1 MPVYEEIDLRPYVQ
15 ALLTHWW
22 QIALAGV
29 VAGVLALVVMLF
41 IPPTYESSALVLV
54 TKPRFNLQFD
64 PRIQTP
70 DTTFAYLA
78 YPTLAMSDAVM
89 EELFASLSIPD
100 LLTVDDLR
108 GMIAAQ
114 NGSDPSLIV
123 LTVSHNDPVVAAEV
137 ANLWSDLFVNRAN
150 QVFGRQGDEPV
161 RFLQSQLARTEAQ
174 LEAIDVELTAFQAQN
189 PLQLLTTE
197 LTSSLEAQAAYLWQ
211 QRQTADL
218 QRDVAA
224 YAVQLRSRSANEVL
238 ATADVTALT
247 LLQARAFGMVGET
260 ISFLLDVSG
269 GGSVSEMTGGEGTA
283 VLTSLQE
290 VLALRQASLEGE
302 LAALEPQILATQER
316 LQRATSEQRRLQGE
330 QDLAFATYTT
340 LGRTLDEVMIT
351 AEDTTGQVRLAS
363 YAGVAEE
370 PAGPGKGVVTA
381 VAMILGFMLAV
392 VWIWGRIW
400 WSNQVQLSS

>member
-1 MPVYEEIDLRPYVQ
+1 MPVYEEIDLRPYIQ

-29 VAGVLALVVMLF
+29 VAGVLTFVVMLF
-41 IPPTYESSALVLV
+41 VPPTYESSALVLV

-78 YPTLAMSDAVM
+78 YPTLAMSDAVV

-100 LLTVDDLR
+100 LMTVDELR
-108 GMIAAQ
+108 GILAAQ

-123 LTVSHNDPVVAAEV
+123 LTVSHNDPVVAAEI
-137 ANLWSDLFVNRAN
+137 ANQWSDLFVNRAN
-150 QVFGRQGDEPV
+150 EVFGQQGDEPV
-161 RFLQSQLARTEAQ
+161 RFLQAQLTRTETKLETIDNQLA
-174 LEAIDVELTAFQAQN
+174 AFQAEN

-197 LTSSLEAQAAYLWQ
+197 LASSLEAQAAYLLQ

-218 QRDVAA
+218 QRDVTA
-224 YAVQLRSRSANEVL
+224 YAAQLDSRSTSEGL
-238 ATADVTALT
+238 STADVTALT
-247 LLQARAFGMVGET
+247 LLQARAFVMAGET
-260 ISFLLDVSG
+260 TSFLLDVSG
-269 GGSVSEMTGGEGTA
+269 GAGGVAEMTGGEGAA
-283 VLTSLQE
+283 VLASLQE
-290 VLALRQASLEGE
+290 VLALRQASLEEE
-302 LAALEPQILATQER
+302 LAILEPQILVTQER
-316 LQRATSEQRRLQGE
+316 LQVATSEQKRLQGE
-330 QDLAFATYTT
+330 QELAFGTYTT

-370 PAGPGKGVVTA
+370 PAGPRKSMAMGLSAFTA
-381 VAMILGFMLAV
+381 CLASV
-392 VWIWGRIW
+392 GWVIGRQW
-400 WSNQVQLSS
+400 WKTAT